1 LSGNGGLSGVEESN
15 FRSYHDSNRIA
26 AQLPVATK
34 EGSMQQVNREFGKL
48 NPKAPSEL
56 SRFAF
61 LIGKWRFEAKV
72 KLPGGKSHL
81 FQGTWVGRFILD
93 GHAIADEYR
102 MMDMSGSLVV
112 LGLNLRAYDPNKQTW
127 NIKWLNGLTG
137 TWTDLT
143 PPELGGLCTTADLS
157 SMSSKSWHRSTPHTR
172 ILASH
177 TPPMPKPTSL
187 GEVRSRVTGIPG
199 PNSWSLNV
207 IAASSE
213 KEGVGNSA
221 SFTASP
227 QTNFPSLLTGR
238 CVRPS

>member
-1 LSGNGGLSGVEESN
+1 
-15 FRSYHDSNRIA
+15 
-26 AQLPVATK
+26 
-34 EGSMQQVNREFGKL
+34 MQQVNREFGKL

-102 MMDMSGSLVV
+102 MLDMSGSLVV

-143 PPELGGLCTTADLS
+143 PPELGGV
-157 SMSSKSWHRSTPHTR
+157 MYNGRS
-172 ILASH
+172 IVYVFKELAPIDSTH
-177 TPPMPKPTSL
+177 AYT
-187 GEVRSRVTGIPG
+187 RVTYTTDAKTHFTWRGEKSSDR
-199 PNSWSLNV
+199 NTWSEFMV
-207 IAASSE
+207 VE
-213 KEGVGNSA
+213 CHRGK
-221 SFTASP
+221 
-227 QTNFPSLLTGR
+227 Q
-238 CVRPS
+238 